1 MFLERLTEMVRTFC
15 IYFLHFIYLQ
25 ILWLVFTLL
34 GLGIFGAAPAT
45 VAVYRI
51 QQRLIEEK
59 QVVSIRGVFWQEYK
73 QHFRQSNLLAWML
86 VVIGA
91 VIYFDLQFFMASAS
105 SWSFY
110 VSVFFYILSV
120 WYMITVLYILPVYVH
135 YSLSVVGCFKQALI
149 IGMLH
154 PFKTIVMAI
163 SLAGTIYIM
172 LVFPQLLLTVGIS
185 LVSFIVMIFGKTAIE
200 HVSELQQRMSSQQTV
215 KQ

>member
-51 QQRLIEEK
+51 QQRLLEEK
-59 QVVSIRGVFWQEYK
+59 QVVSIRGVFWQAYK
-73 QHFRQSNLLAWML
+73 QHFRQSNLLAWVL

-91 VIYFDLQFFMASAS
+91 VIYFDLQFFMASDS
-105 SWSFY
+105 NWSFY